1 VSESVPPD
9 VNVLSQAL
17 HGPELPIWLLKRYWI
32 LALIGACVAISF
44 VLWFRGAFDDK
55 GYAPLQPIAF
65 SHQLHAGDMGIDC
78 NFCHFNAER
87 GKHAGVPPMSV
98 CLGCHADNKG
108 GVAAKSSEIAKLKG
122 IFDKG
127 SYTDDDGI
135 IREGGV
141 VHWNRVHKLP
151 DHVYFSHEWHTK
163 AGVACQTCHGPVEQM
178 AVVRQYAT
186 LSMGWCLD
194 CHRNSNYVGG
204 PNYHGTAES
213 FTVGSA
219 NYDVVRH
226 PLRTPADAVVTFTE
240 REVKSAAAA
249 TTAPGGADAHGTAHD
264 QAAAASTRT
273 ARASTH
279 QAFINGLKA
288 HPTLPRWRVADLP
301 ETHREAYKS
310 LYEKDGNGELIVDLS
325 KTFMNA
331 PTQCSTCHQ

>member
-1 VSESVPPD
+1 
-9 VNVLSQAL
+9 
-17 HGPELPIWLLKRYWI
+17 
-32 LALIGACVAISF
+32 
-44 VLWFRGAFDDK
+44 
-55 GYAPLQPIAF
+55 
-65 SHQLHAGDMGIDC
+65 
-78 NFCHFNAER
+78 
-87 GKHAGVPPMSV
+87 
-98 CLGCHADNKG
+98 
-108 GVAAKSSEIAKLKG
+108 
-122 IFDKG
+122 
-127 SYTDDDGI
+127 
-135 IREGGV
+135 
-141 VHWNRVHKLP
+141 
-151 DHVYFSHEWHTK
+151 
-163 AGVACQTCHGPVEQM
+163 
-178 AVVRQYAT
+178 
-186 LSMGWCLD
+186 MGWCLD

-249 TTAPGGADAHGTAHD
+249 ITAPGGADAHGTAHD